1 MVIFSVIHY
10 INIRYVLC
18 FRYAE
23 AVLRVG
29 LDEGT
34 EEDLTQITV
43 NDSIGKLLRNL
54 LVKLVKK
61 QIIVIDYLV
70 S

>member
-1 MVIFSVIHY
+1 MHV
-10 INIRYVLC
+10 R
-18 FRYAE
+18 
-23 AVLRVG
+23 

-34 EEDLTQITV
+34 EEDLIKIDKTPITV